1 MEVDKLLI
9 IAHPDDEV
17 LWGGMNLLSEP
28 GWFVICSTHLNDPIR
43 SREFFTT
50 MSYCNVTRYIMFDVK
65 DEYTENPKVAD
76 KLYDRSLFDTFIKKL
91 SSKSWKVVLT
101 HNESGEY
108 GHEHHRKVHRLVKK
122 YFKAS
127 KFFALGPKLSASEI
141 EIKRKSLV
149 FYKKTQSICNT
160 IYNKKSDSLKLTE
173 RQFFF

>member
-17 LWGGMNLLSEP
+17 LWGGMNLLLQP

-76 KLYDRSLFDTFIKKL
+76 KLYDGSLFEKFIK
-91 SSKSWKVVLT
+91 
-101 HNESGEY
+101 SGVNS
-108 GHEHHRKVHRLVKK
+108 HTTVMP
-122 YFKAS
+122 
-127 KFFALGPKLSASEI
+127 KFNG
-141 EIKRKSLV
+141 
-149 FYKKTQSICNT
+149 
-160 IYNKKSDSLKLTE
+160 IYQHF
-173 RQFFF
+173 RAPPRACV